1 MSCLTT
7 FEIFGVFVSVAVGM
21 ASGPVIAKL
30 VHEAM
35 RSRLTSNRLRVEN
48 DRLRE
53 ERNLA
58 LLGSSHARIKLLEEV
73 QDRGDLE

>member
-7 FEIFGVFVSVAVGM
+7 FEIFGIFVSVAIGM
-21 ASGPVIAKL
+21 SFGPVLAKL
-30 VHEAM
+30 IHEAVL
-35 RSRLTSNRLRVEN
+35 RKLATNRLRVEN

-58 LLGSSHARIKLLEEV
+58 LLGSWTC
-73 QDRGDLE
+73 RGFVPPQVLV